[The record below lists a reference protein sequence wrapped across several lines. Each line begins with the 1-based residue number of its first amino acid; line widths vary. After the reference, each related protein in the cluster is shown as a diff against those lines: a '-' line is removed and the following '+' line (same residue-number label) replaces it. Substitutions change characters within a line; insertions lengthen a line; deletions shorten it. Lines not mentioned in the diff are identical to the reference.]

1 MKTSYR
7 QVIINIAVEQLIRAF
22 FNIDS
27 NLFESF
33 FIFIILVAMFVIIID
48 GMMIFWSFYLQKRN
62 DRKIMSD
69 NEFTLLGEFGLCK

>member
-48 GMMIFWSFYLQKRN
+48 GMMIF
-62 DRKIMSD
+62 
-69 NEFTLLGEFGLCK
+69 